1 MPEIKKLNSEV
12 RVRQHDFS
20 SKFRKLELGF
30 FNEECQARSN
40 RPLACVEYCGQRYG
54 TILLS

>member
-1 MPEIKKLNSEV
+1 MKYGT
-12 RVRQHDFS
+12 D
-20 SKFRKLELGF
+20 LGR
-30 FNEECQARSN
+30 ECQARSN